1 MPRRFRKSLKKLVTE
16 FTDMGAWEKVKR
28 EEMKILEP
36 SFEEYQ
42 RSNTLEEAESVA
54 FTEAKR

>member
-1 MPRRFRKSLKKLVTE
+1 
-16 FTDMGAWEKVKR
+16 MGAWEKVKW

-42 RSNTLEEAESVA
+42 RFNTLEEAESVA

>member
-16 FTDMGAWEKVKR
+16 FTEGAWEKVKR